1 MLGGQSGK
9 INYPIRNFVG
19 YIGILGGKLR
29 MHSEGGTVQT
39 QQEGKYDSDHR
50 RLTAVES
57 PLG

>member
-29 MHSEGGTVQT
+29 MQSEVRKVRYRGSKTLITVET
-39 QQEGKYDSDHR
+39 QVKSR
-50 RLTAVES
+50 
-57 PLG
+57 